1 MTLIILSVILVL
13 LAIPVILIRFRKR
26 WVASFNLAVTNRITS
41 RFAAR
46 LPGFGIITHA
56 GRKPNRGY
64 RTPVNVFRGPD
75 GCLIALT
82 FERDGHW
89 VRNVLAAGGRRL
101 DPR

>member
-46 LPGFGIITHA
+46 LPGFG
-56 GRKPNRGY
+56 NC
-64 RTPVNVFRGPD
+64 V
-75 GCLIALT
+75 
-82 FERDGHW
+82 
-89 VRNVLAAGGRRL
+89 
-101 DPR
+101 